1 MKKNQSMQLIY
12 QINSV
17 NKKIHRVISIDAKK
31 FW

>member
-1 MKKNQSMQLIY
+1 MKKKSMQLIY

-17 NKKIHRVISIDAKK
+17 NKKIHTVISIDVKK